1 MGTRGLVV
9 VKYENKYY
17 QRYNHMDSYPQ
28 ELGKK
33 LVNEMKVLAE
43 LDLTNEEYKEFIL
56 HVASDNLTKIT
67 IDEPANDIMIEWI
80 YLVDVETKTLK
91 VIGGYYIP
99 TYEINDLIKNADWI
113 EEFDEQNEVEYKKK
127 M

>member
-33 LVNEMKVLAE
+33 LVNQMKE
-43 LDLTNEEYKEFIL
+43 LTELYLTNEEYKEFIL
-56 HVASDNLTKIT
+56 EVASDKLTKIT
-67 IDEPANDIMIEWI
+67 IE
-80 YLVDVETKTLK
+80 K
-91 VIGGYYIP
+91 
-99 TYEINDLIKNADWI
+99 KNK
-113 EEFDEQNEVEYKKK
+113 N
-127 M
+127 